1 MYTGFAPFY
10 DRIMG
15 DRSEEIDR
23 IRSYI
28 SRHLPGARSLLE
40 LGCGTGALLAGL
52 SGLSGRDRLDGGL
65 DVTGIDQSPEM
76 LTIAAGTVPGAR
88 LVRGDI
94 TAFALEATFDV
105 VICMF
110 DTLNHVPS
118 FNGWLSLFSC
128 VHEHLADGG
137 LFIFDV
143 NTAGRLRGLEGAPP
157 FLDEFDRNVVIM
169 TVRPAHDGLALWE
182 TRIFEHQGD
191 DLYKLHHERIH
202 ELGVPLTLIRA
213 ALAGRF
219 ELLEEASLDGSP
231 VSDES
236 DRVYFAYR
244 HRDSA

>member
-1 MYTGFAPFY
+1 MRIYTGFAPFY

-15 DRSEEIDR
+15 DRSEEVDR

-28 SRHLPGARSLLE
+28 SRRAPDARSLLE
-40 LGCGTGALLAGL
+40 LGCGTGALL
-52 SGLSGRDRLDGGL
+52 GGL
-65 DVTGIDQSPEM
+65 DARLDLDLTGIDQSPEM
-76 LTIAAGTVPGAR
+76 LAIAAKTVPAAR
-88 LVRGDI
+88 LVRGDM
-94 TAFALEATFDV
+94 TAFALEARFDV

-110 DTLNHVPS
+110 DTLNHVRS
-118 FNGWLSLFSC
+118 FSGWLSLFSC

-137 LFIFDV
+137 LFLFDV

-157 FLDEFDRNVVIM
+157 FLDEFDGNVVLM
-169 TVRPAHDGLALWE
+169 TVRSAHDGLSLWE
-182 TRIFEHQGD
+182 TRIFDHQQD
-191 DLYKLHHERIH
+191 NIYKLHHERIY

-231 VSDES
+231 VSDDS

-244 HRDSA
+244 HRGSA